1 VALGNDSD
9 RDWKVWGDT
18 DPYFGVLT
26 DPKFL
31 NANLTDNSLQE
42 FFTSGELHVDH
53 VYSVIRTTIRPGFQP
68 ARVLDYGCGVG
79 RLVVAFAR
87 RAQAVVGIDVSPS
100 MLSLAREHCSEF
112 PADSVCLQHVDE
124 FDALEP
130 GSFDL
135 VHSFLVLQHIP
146 VDRGELI
153 IKKLVTLLGDRG
165 IGAIH
170 LPYSDSRKAFHR
182 SLSSLRKHVK
192 PVHGLLNLAAH
203 RPYSAP
209 HMQMNCYSMNRIFD
223 ILSNTNCSNLHVEL
237 SGHSGLQEAMI
248 YFEKSAPPTL

>member
-9 RDWKVWGDT
+9 RDWQAWGEI

-26 DPKFL
+26 DPKYL
-31 NANLTDNSLQE
+31 KANLSGESLQE

-53 VYSVIRTTIRPGFQP
+53 VYSVIRTAIHPGFQP

-87 RAQAVVGIDVSPS
+87 RARAVVGIDISPS
-100 MLSLAREHCSEF
+100 MLALAREHCSEF
-112 PADSVCLQHVDE
+112 PADSVRLQHVDE
-124 FDALEP
+124 FDTLEP

-135 VHSFLVLQHIP
+135 VHSFIVLQHIP

-153 IKKLVTLLGDRG
+153 IKKLVTLLADGG

-170 LPYSDSRKAFHR
+170 LPYSDSRTAFRR
-182 SLSSLRKHVK
+182 SLSALRKRVK
-192 PVHGLLNLAAH
+192 FIHGLLNLAAH
-203 RPYSAP
+203 RSYSSP
-209 HMQMNCYSMNRIFD
+209 HMQMNCYSMNRIFET
-223 ILSNTNCSNLHVEL
+223 LSKMHCSNTHVEL
-237 SGHSGLQEAMI
+237 SESSGIHMAMI
-248 YFEKSAPPTL
+248 YFEKSAAATL